1 MYVLCPCMMLSH
13 CVLCPVSPPQ
23 TCLGEKSRSILYK
36 VDGEPQF
43 GAILKKF
50 LGDGGDCPPL
60 CCSRRGWKKMG
71 KEGVAFCAPNSSSFS
86 FLLRKREEEQKKNL
100 SLAGIDRISDCKKV
114 KETENAKF
122 LAFLLGNW
130 ACLLR
135 KRMWAIWS
143 ENSCLCEL
151 GRLLAVRVIAHPQ
164 GYSPTPHLLS
174 FFSFFSPTALRFP
187 H

>member
-1 MYVLCPCMMLSH
+1 MENPS
-13 CVLCPVSPPQ
+13 
-23 TCLGEKSRSILYK
+23 LGPSWKS
-36 VDGEPQF
+36 
-43 GAILKKF
+43 F
-50 LGDGGDCPPL
+50 LGDGGDCPLL

>member
-36 VDGEPQF
+36 VDGKPQF
-43 GAILKKF
+43 GAILKSF

-60 CCSRRGWKKMG
+60 CCSRRGWKKLG
-71 KEGVAFCAPNSSSFS
+71 REGAAFCAPNSSSFS
-86 FLLRKREEEQKKNL
+86 SLLRKREKEQKKNL
-100 SLAGIDRISDCKKV
+100 SLAGIDRTLDCKKS
-114 KETENAKF
+114 KKRLKMQNF
-122 LAFLLGNW
+122 LHFWENW

-143 ENSCLCEL
+143 ENSCFCEL

-164 GYSPTPHLLS
+164 GYIPTPHLPFL
-174 FFSFFSPTALRFP
+174 FFFPPTSLRFP